1 MSLTTVNE
9 LKERLLDIKEG
20 RVALGLGLGI
30 PEVDEFLRWKPNS
43 FDIVVGHANVGK
55 TTVITYLMTAF
66 AMKHNLKWLIF
77 SSENT
82 PQSIARKVI
91 EFYKGKNLM
100 DMSDSEMEDGLRWTN
115 EHFQILDITKLYTAR
130 QLLTE
135 AKLIKEKF
143 NYDGMLIDP
152 YNSLVK
158 DSSLMKSVGSHE
170 YDYQIASEMRM
181 FCKEQKVSIWLNAH
195 AVTEALR
202 RVHPRGHE
210 YEGHI
215 VPPSMADVEGG
226 GKWGNRADQV
236 LSIHRMTS
244 HPNEWMISEI
254 HVKKVKEV
262 ETGGKPTSIDEPLK
276 FRMNKGA
283 SGFTFGGIDILH
295 ENYDNYKKLFNDEH
309 IIDNPNAGIDNANLT
324 LPSEW

>member
-1 MSLTTVNE
+1 MSLTTVKE
-9 LKERLLDIKEG
+9 LKDKLLDIKEG
-20 RVALGLGLGI
+20 RVAQGLGLGI
-30 PEVDEFLRWKPNS
+30 PEVDEYLRWKPNS

-66 AMKHNLKWLIF
+66 AMKHNLKWLVF

-100 DMSDSEMEDGLRWTN
+100 DMRDEEIDSGLDWVN

-130 QLLTE
+130 QLLAE
-135 AKLIKEKF
+135 AKLVKEKF

-158 DSSLMKSVGSHE
+158 DGKLIREVGAHE

-181 FCKEQKVSIWLNAH
+181 FCKEQGVSIWLNAH

-202 RVHPRGHE
+202 KTHPRGHE
-210 YEGHI
+210 YEGQI
-215 VPPSMADVEGG
+215 TPPSMADVEGG

-236 LSIHRMTS
+236 LTIHRMS
-244 HPNEWMISEI
+244 AHPTEWMYSEI

-262 ETGGKPTSIDEPLK
+262 ETGGKPTSLDEPLK

-283 SGFTFGGIDILH
+283 TGFTFGGIDLLH

-309 IIDNPNAGIDNANLT
+309 NINNPNAGINPSNLA